1 MSAHINKEISTK
13 ESFSDP
19 ESFERIFRTYYAQ
32 LCRSVYRIVQDK
44 DVSEDIVQEVF
55 MKIWTKREELS
66 INLTVK
72 SYLFAAAY
80 NSSFNYL
87 KQQKKFSDS
96 EEETWVNIAGSERA
110 DQSLYTS
117 ELDVHINQ
125 AINSLPPACRS
136 VFVLSRYEELSYKEI
151 AETLQISVKTVEN
164 QMIKALKVLRE
175 RLAPFLKDAIL
186 GLILLLNNF

>member
-1 MSAHINKEISTK
+1 MSESINKVGTK

-44 DVSEDIVQEVF
+44 DASEDIVQEVF
-55 MKIWTKREELS
+55 MKIWTKKDELS
-66 INLTVK
+66 IHLTIK

-87 KQQKKFSDS
+87 KQQKKFSDT
-96 EEETWVNIAGSERA
+96 EEETWINIAGSDRA
-110 DQSLYTS
+110 DQSLHS
-117 ELDVHINQ
+117 GELDEHINQ

-136 VFVLSRYEELSYKEI
+136 VFILSRYEELSYKEI

-164 QMIKALKVLRE
+164 QMVKALKVLRE
-175 RLAPFLKDAIL
+175 KLAPFLKDAIL
-186 GLILLLNNF
+186 ALIFVLNIF